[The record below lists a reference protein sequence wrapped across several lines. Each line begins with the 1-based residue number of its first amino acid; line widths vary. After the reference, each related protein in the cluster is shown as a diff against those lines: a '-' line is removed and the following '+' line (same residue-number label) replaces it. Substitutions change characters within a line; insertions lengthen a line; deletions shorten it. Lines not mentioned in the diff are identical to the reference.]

1 MRLTN
6 RILTFF
12 HAPENS
18 FIYSC
23 KEIWPIKT
31 ALSYLGKNT
40 LSKKTW
46 IDEDLLVFIPNAKM
60 IEESIKQFI
69 EMYSLRT
76 KKSREYWLFDIGYW
90 TVKDRDNFYKT
101 IRHDLRD
108 LNLDLDDDLYFF
120 EGKIKEYS

>member
-1 MRLTN
+1 MT
-6 RILTFF
+6 IEFSF
-12 HAPENS
+12 KKNS

-31 ALSYLGKNT
+31 AFSYLGTNT
-40 LSKKTW
+40 LNKKKG

-90 TVKDRDNFYKT
+90 TVKDRDNFYET
-101 IRHDLRD
+101 IRHDLGD
-108 LNLDLDDDLYFF
+108 LKLDLDDDLYFF
-120 EGKIKEYS
+120 EGKINDYS